1 MVIPRKLVA
10 PMWLCVT
17 STIVMCVTMPSRT
30 PTIVQPS
37 TIDISLSIEN
47 EMSMPCTQG
56 PPGDVIL
63 QFSIITELRRTWMPS
78 RLTPTTRTLSSIT
91 WCESSTSMPFSP
103 PITVTLRRVTLFARM
118 RMPPLTVPPTS
129 VCACLITS
137 GPWTVPCRWTVGG
150 LTA

>member
-1 MVIPRKLVA
+1 
-10 PMWLCVT
+10 MWLCIT

-47 EMSMPCTQG
+47 EMSMPCTHG
-56 PPGDVIL
+56 PFGDVIL

-91 WCESSTSMPFSP
+91 
-103 PITVTLRRVTLFARM
+103 
-118 RMPPLTVPPTS
+118 
-129 VCACLITS
+129 
-137 GPWTVPCRWTVGG
+137 
-150 LTA
+150 